1 MFDYIVTGTKGYIGS
16 RLADMLLEKQ
26 KKIKVIDNNYFE
38 DCSFDIDSIS
48 DNFNSIKK
56 DIRDLN
62 IKDFENVKTVLHLAA
77 LSNDPIG
84 NLNSSWTD
92 DINNNATVKMAE
104 MAKKAG
110 VERFIF
116 SSSCIMYGNAKTDE
130 VNENTPVNPNT
141 DYAKSKVLAEQ
152 KIMELSDSNFSVTS
166 LRNGTVYGYSKYMRF
181 DTVTNDFVGSALTN
195 KKIIIKGDGEPWRP
209 VVHVDDV
216 CKSFIMVSEEN
227 LKKVEGQIFN
237 NGADNLN
244 IKVKDLAYVVKNEIP
259 DTKVK
264 ILNDVDVDSRS
275 YKASF
280 MKFKNYF
287 PDFEFKFTPQIG
299 VKDLYEKL
307 IKLEFEYQ
315 DFESGKFVR
324 LKKLSELIEN
334 KLVDS
339 QLKWN

>member
-38 DCSFDIDSIS
+38 DCSFEIDSIS

-62 IKDFENVKTVLHLAA
+62 IEDFEGVKTVLHLAA

-84 NLNSSWTD
+84 NLNPSWTD
-92 DINNNATVKMAE
+92 DINNSATVRMAE

-130 VNENTPVNPNT
+130 VNEDTPVDPNT

-152 KIMELSDSNFSVTS
+152 KIMELSDSNFAVTS

-216 CKSFIMVSEEN
+216 CKSFIMVSEED
-227 LKKVEGQIFN
+227 LEKVEGQFFN
-237 NGADNLN
+237 NGSDDLN
-244 IKVKDLAYVVKNEIP
+244 IKVI
-259 DTKVK
+259 
-264 ILNDVDVDSRS
+264 
-275 YKASF
+275 
-280 MKFKNYF
+280 
-287 PDFEFKFTPQIG
+287 
-299 VKDLYEKL
+299 
-307 IKLEFEYQ
+307 
-315 DFESGKFVR
+315 
-324 LKKLSELIEN
+324 
-334 KLVDS
+334 
-339 QLKWN
+339 

>member
-38 DCSFDIDSIS
+38 DCSFEIDSIS

-62 IKDFENVKTVLHLAA
+62 IEDFEGVKTVLHLAA

-92 DINNNATVKMAE
+92 DINNSATVRMAE

-130 VNENTPVNPNT
+130 VNEDTPVDPNT

-152 KIMELSDSNFSVTS
+152 KIMELSDSNFAVTS

-181 DTVTNDFVGSALTN
+181 DTVTNDFVGSALKN

-216 CKSFIMVSEEN
+216 CKSFIMVSEED
-227 LKKVEGQIFN
+227 LEKVEGQFFN
-237 NGADNLN
+237 NGSDDLN
-244 IKVKDLAYVVKNEIP
+244 IKVRDLAYIVKNQIP
-259 DTKVK
+259 DTEVE

-280 MKFKNYF
+280 KKFKDFF
-287 PDFEFKFTPQIG
+287 PDFKFEYTPEIG
-299 VKDLYEKL
+299 VKDLHEKL
-307 IKLEFEYQ
+307 LELGFNYQ

-324 LKKLSELIEN
+324 LKKLSELIKN
-334 KLVDS
+334 DLVDS
-339 QLKWN
+339 QLKWK

>member
-1 MFDYIVTGTKGYIGS
+1 MFDYIVTGSKGYIGS
-16 RLADMLLEKQ
+16 RLSDMLLEKP
-26 KKIKVIDNNYFE
+26 KKIKVLDNNYFE
-38 DCSFDIDSIS
+38 DCSFKINSIS
-48 DNFNSIKK
+48 DNIHAVKK
-56 DIRDLN
+56 DIRDLK
-62 IKDFENVKTVLHLAA
+62 IKDFENVKTVIHLAA

-130 VNENTPVNPNT
+130 VNEDTPVDPNT

-152 KIMELSDSNFSVTS
+152 GIMELSDNNFSVTS

-216 CKSFIMVSEEN
+216 CRSFIMVAEED
-227 LKKVEGQIFN
+227 LEKVSGQIFN
-237 NGADNLN
+237 NGWDELN
-244 IKVKDLAYVVKNEIP
+244 IKVRDLAYIVKNEISG
-259 DTKVK
+259 TEVE
-264 ILNDVDVDSRS
+264 ILNDIEVDSRS

-280 MKFKNYF
+280 KKFKNYF
-287 PDFEFKFTPQIG
+287 PNFKFEYTPKFG
-299 VKDLYEKL
+299 VKDLYKKL
-307 IKLEFEYQ
+307 IEFGFKYQ

-324 LKKLSELIEN
+324 LRKLSELIES
-334 KLVDS
+334 KLVDD
-339 QLKWN
+339 QLKWK